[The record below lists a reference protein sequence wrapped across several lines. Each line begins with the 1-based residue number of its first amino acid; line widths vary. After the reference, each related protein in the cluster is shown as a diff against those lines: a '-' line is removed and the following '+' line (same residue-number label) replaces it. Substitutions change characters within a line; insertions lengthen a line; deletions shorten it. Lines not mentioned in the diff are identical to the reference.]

1 MVWEGGWHDDTKF
14 EIKDMDKILRDVLV
28 NDIKLYF
35 WISFSGKGGTGVQI
49 TVMSV
54 SLDFV

>member
-1 MVWEGGWHDDTKF
+1 MVWEGRWHDDTKF

-35 WISFSGKGGTGVQI
+35 WISFSGKGGNWSGDSSDISQ
-49 TVMSV
+49 S
-54 SLDFV
+54 